1 MLWADPHQC
10 RRGSGG
16 RGGKDIAGRTIGGSP
31 CALTVPGLHA
41 ILTPMRALSVITL
54 LTALILPTSA
64 LAEVQTITATH
75 TYILGDNDSR
85 NDARQLCFLQAK
97 QKVLEQAESFI
108 QSHSVINN
116 FELTKDQMT
125 SYSAAVLSVEIVK
138 EDVGLSNGQHTL
150 TITVK
155 ADVDVDQV
163 NTLLAAIVADKS
175 VADRVARQ
183 QQEIRELEGQV
194 QTLNS
199 RLSVATTGMASELR
213 KERMVVLKNI
223 AGLDRIQ
230 LVATQR
236 IAREQETIQQKTEM
250 ILKYVLRDMTPQEV
264 LSLLGEPVKKGLF
277 SSSGFGLNWYYGEL
291 WICFDEPLGLEDWRV
306 VGIGRAG
313 PFPNSMRL
321 CAKNLLSQ

>member
-1 MLWADPHQC
+1 
-10 RRGSGG
+10 
-16 RGGKDIAGRTIGGSP
+16 
-31 CALTVPGLHA
+31 
-41 ILTPMRALSVITL
+41 MRALSVITL
-54 LTALILPTSA
+54 LAALILPTGA
-64 LAEVQTITATH
+64 FAEVQTITATH

-97 QKVLEQAESFI
+97 REVLEKAESFI
-108 QSHSVINN
+108 QLQSVVNN

-138 EDVGLSNGQHTL
+138 EDVGLSNGQSTL
-150 TITVK
+150 TLTVK

-175 VADRVARQ
+175 LADRVAQ
-183 QQEIRELEGQV
+183 QQQQIQELEGQV

-199 RLSVATTGMASELR
+199 RLSVATPGAASELR
-213 KERMVVLKNI
+213 KERMAVFENI
-223 AGLDRIQ
+223 MGLDHIQ

-236 IAREQETIQQKTEM
+236 IAHEQETIQQKTEM
-250 ILKYVLRDMTPQEV
+250 ILKYILRDMTPQEV
-264 LSLLGEPVKKGLF
+264 LSLVGEPVKKGLV

-306 VGIGRAG
+306 EGIGRAG
-313 PFPNSMRL
+313 PFPNPIRVCSN
-321 CAKNLLSQ
+321 NLLSQ

>member
-1 MLWADPHQC
+1 ML
-10 RRGSGG
+10 
-16 RGGKDIAGRTIGGSP
+16 
-31 CALTVPGLHA
+31 
-41 ILTPMRALSVITL
+41 ALSVMTL
-54 LTALILPTSA
+54 LAALILPTGA
-64 LAEVQTITATH
+64 FAEVETITATH

-108 QSHSVINN
+108 QSHSVVNS

-125 SYSAAVLSVEIVK
+125 SYSAAVLSVELVK
-138 EDVGLSNGQHTL
+138 EDVDLSDGQYTL
-150 TITVK
+150 TLTVK

-163 NTLLAAIVADKS
+163 NTLLAAIVGDKS
-175 VADRVARQ
+175 VADRVAQ
-183 QQEIRELEGQV
+183 QQQQIRELEEQV

-199 RLSVATTGMASELR
+199 RLSVATPGAASELR
-213 KERMVVLKNI
+213 KERTVVFENI
-223 AGLDRIQ
+223 AGLDRMQ

-236 IAREQETIQQKTEM
+236 IAREKETIQQKTEN

-264 LSLLGEPVKKGLF
+264 LSLVGEPVKKGLF

-306 VGIGRAG
+306 AGIGRAG
-313 PFPNSMRL
+313 PFPNPIRVCSN
-321 CAKNLLSQ
+321 NLLSQ

>member
-1 MLWADPHQC
+1 
-10 RRGSGG
+10 
-16 RGGKDIAGRTIGGSP
+16 
-31 CALTVPGLHA
+31 
-41 ILTPMRALSVITL
+41 MRVLSVITL
-54 LTALILPTSA
+54 LAALILPTGA
-64 LAEVQTITATH
+64 FAEVQTITATH

-97 QKVLEQAESFI
+97 RKVLEKAESFI
-108 QSHSVINN
+108 QSQSVVNN

-125 SYSAAVLSVEIVK
+125 AYSAAVLSVEIVK
-138 EDVGLSNGQHTL
+138 EDVGLSNGQTTL
-150 TITVK
+150 TLTVK

-175 VADRVARQ
+175 LADRVAQ
-183 QQEIRELEGQV
+183 QQQQTRELEEQV

-199 RLSVATTGMASELR
+199 RLSVATSGTASELR
-213 KERMVVLKNI
+213 KDRNVVFENI
-223 AGLDRIQ
+223 AGLDRTQ

-236 IAREQETIQQKTEM
+236 IAREKETIQQKTEM

-264 LSLLGEPVKKGLF
+264 LSLVGEPLKKGLI

-306 VGIGRAG
+306 AGIGRAG
-313 PFPNSMRL
+313 PSPNPIRV
-321 CAKNLLSQ
+321 CANNLLSP

>member
-1 MLWADPHQC
+1 
-10 RRGSGG
+10 
-16 RGGKDIAGRTIGGSP
+16 
-31 CALTVPGLHA
+31 VPELHA
-41 ILTPMRALSVITL
+41 ILTSMRVLSVITL
-54 LTALILPTSA
+54 LAALILPTSA

-97 QKVLEQAESFI
+97 QNVLEQAESFI

-116 FELTKDQMT
+116 FALTKDQMT

-150 TITVK
+150 TLTVK

-175 VADRVARQ
+175 VADRVAQQ
-183 QQEIRELEGQV
+183 QQEIHELEGQV

-199 RLSVATTGMASELR
+199 RLGVATTGMASELR
-213 KERMVVLKNI
+213 KERTVVLKNI
-223 AGLDRIQ
+223 VGLDRLQ
-230 LVATQR
+230 LVATER
-236 IAREQETIQQKTEM
+236 IAREQETIQQKTKN

-264 LSLLGEPVKKGLF
+264 VSLVGEPVKKGLF

-291 WICFDEPLGLEDWRV
+291 WICFDEPFGLEDWRV

-313 PFPNSMRL
+313 PFPNSIRL
-321 CAKNLLSQ
+321 CTNNLLSQ

>member
-1 MLWADPHQC
+1 
-10 RRGSGG
+10 
-16 RGGKDIAGRTIGGSP
+16 
-31 CALTVPGLHA
+31 
-41 ILTPMRALSVITL
+41 MRALSVITL
-54 LTALILPTSA
+54 LAALILPTSA
-64 LAEVQTITATH
+64 FAEVQTITATH

-97 QKVLEQAESFI
+97 REVLEQAESFI
-108 QSHSVINN
+108 RSQSVVNN

-150 TITVK
+150 TLTVK

-175 VADRVARQ
+175 VADRVAQ
-183 QQEIRELEGQV
+183 QQQRIQELEGQV

-199 RLSVATTGMASELR
+199 RLSVATSGTASELR
-213 KERMVVLKNI
+213 KDRNVVFENI
-223 AGLDRIQ
+223 AGLDRTQ
-230 LVATQR
+230 LVATGR

-264 LSLLGEPVKKGLF
+264 LSLVGEPL
-277 SSSGFGLNWYYGEL
+277 
-291 WICFDEPLGLEDWRV
+291 
-306 VGIGRAG
+306 
-313 PFPNSMRL
+313 
-321 CAKNLLSQ
+321 

>member
-1 MLWADPHQC
+1 
-10 RRGSGG
+10 
-16 RGGKDIAGRTIGGSP
+16 
-31 CALTVPGLHA
+31 
-41 ILTPMRALSVITL
+41 MRAFSAITL
-54 LTALILPTSA
+54 LAALILPTSA
-64 LAEVQTITATH
+64 FAEIQTITATH

-85 NDARQLCFLQAK
+85 HDARQLCFLQAK
-97 QKVLEQAESFI
+97 REVLEQAERFI

-116 FELTKDQMT
+116 FELTKDQIA

-150 TITVK
+150 TLTVK
-155 ADVDVDQV
+155 TDVDVGQV
-163 NTLLAAIVADKS
+163 NTLLAAIVADRNL
-175 VADRVARQ
+175 ADRVAQ
-183 QQEIRELEGQV
+183 QQQQIHDLEERV

-199 RLSVATTGMASELR
+199 RLSVATPGTASELR
-213 KERMVVLKNI
+213 KERKVVLENI

-230 LVATQR
+230 LVAVQR
-236 IAREQETIQQKTEM
+236 IAREKETIQQKTEM

-264 LSLLGEPVKKGLF
+264 LSLVGEPVKQGLF

-313 PFPNSMRL
+313 PFPTSIRL
-321 CAKNLLSQ
+321 CSNNLLSR